1 MTVLI
6 WFKSNLFNMK
16 SIQRDI
22 HTIDATGKAPGRIA
36 TEAVH
41 LLIGK
46 HKPTFT
52 PNIDGG
58 DNVQVLNASKMVIT
72 GKKIEQST
80 YYRHS
85 GYAGG
90 LKETPLKK
98 VWETDPADIVRR
110 AVSRMLPKNKQRTE
124 RMKRLAV
131 SN

>member
-1 MTVLI
+1 MIKVE
-6 WFKSNLFNMK
+6 
-16 SIQRDI
+16 RDI
-22 HTIDATGKAPGRIA
+22 HTIDAEGKAPGRIA
-36 TEAVH
+36 TEVTQ

-46 HKPTFT
+46 HKPNFT

-58 DNVQVLNASKMVIT
+58 DHVQVINAAKMKIS
-72 GKKIEQST
+72 GKKLDQKM

-90 LKETPLKK
+90 LNEQAMSDI
-98 VWETDPADIVRR
+98 WTDDPSEIVRR
-110 AVSRMLPKNKQRTE
+110 SVSRMLPKNKQRNE